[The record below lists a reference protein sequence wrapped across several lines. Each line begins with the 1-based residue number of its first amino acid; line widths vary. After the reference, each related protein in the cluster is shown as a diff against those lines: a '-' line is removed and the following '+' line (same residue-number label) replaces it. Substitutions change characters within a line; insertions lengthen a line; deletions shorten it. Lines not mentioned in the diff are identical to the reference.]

1 MDLKEVIKKQA
12 EQYDSFYLYDE
23 NVIKENVR
31 SLKKAFP
38 EVEFLYSIK
47 CNPERHVLDSIFAEG
62 FGADAASLG
71 EVIKA
76 KDAGLPKEKIYYS
89 APGKT
94 VKDIRE
100 AIGYSVII
108 ADSLYEMENIDRI
121 SAERNTVTDIGVRI
135 NPAFSYFG
143 EDGTAGP
150 SKFGIDE
157 DQFYGFLENTRLKN
171 IRITGLHVHLRSQ
184 ELDPAAILR
193 YYEKMTMLASR
204 IKAALGAE
212 LEYVNMG
219 SGIGITFSPE
229 DKAIDIAALGS
240 HAKACLD
247 EFRKANPHTRVIIET
262 GRYASGKSGIYVTK
276 VLDRKVSHGKTFLI
290 LKNTLNGFVRPALT
304 NMARLHAGDRD
315 AAMWEPMF
323 TSVDAFQYS
332 ALKDGPADEKVT
344 LVGNLCTS
352 TDMVVD
358 GIMMPHLEPGDLIIM
373 NNAGAYAAVMT
384 PMQFASLEPPK
395 QLFLTVDGR
404 VLA

>member
-100 AIGYSVII
+100 AIGHSVII

-135 NPAFSYFG
+135 NPAKY
-143 EDGTAGP
+143 
-150 SKFGIDE
+150 
-157 DQFYGFLENTRLKN
+157 L
-171 IRITGLHVHLRSQ
+171 
-184 ELDPAAILR
+184 
-193 YYEKMTMLASR
+193 
-204 IKAALGAE
+204 
-212 LEYVNMG
+212 
-219 SGIGITFSPE
+219 
-229 DKAIDIAALGS
+229 
-240 HAKACLD
+240 
-247 EFRKANPHTRVIIET
+247 
-262 GRYASGKSGIYVTK
+262 
-276 VLDRKVSHGKTFLI
+276 
-290 LKNTLNGFVRPALT
+290 
-304 NMARLHAGDRD
+304 
-315 AAMWEPMF
+315 
-323 TSVDAFQYS
+323 
-332 ALKDGPADEKVT
+332 
-344 LVGNLCTS
+344 
-352 TDMVVD
+352 
-358 GIMMPHLEPGDLIIM
+358 
-373 NNAGAYAAVMT
+373 
-384 PMQFASLEPPK
+384 
-395 QLFLTVDGR
+395 
-404 VLA
+404 